1 VSEAHD
7 DGDRQHESR
16 QSGTRQSDSRQSDS
30 RQSDSR
36 QSANGQSGGRQSKP
50 ASDPMAD
57 FQRWLMRAG
66 ARSMAHQVADNVRRT
81 LGQQRRETKGGGD
94 VWDTATTELP
104 ADEPPECQWC
114 PVCQAARRLR
124 ESGPGLGAKLA
135 DAGGVLAGVLQDTFS
150 AVDQMMKTQNTS
162 SERHTEHDH
171 VNSTASGA
179 GASKASSAKDSAAE
193 AGAAKDSAA
202 KDSAAK
208 DSAAKDSAAKDSAAK
223 DSAAKDS
230 AAKDS
235 AAKDI
240 APS

>member
-1 VSEAHD
+1 MSEAHD

-16 QSGTRQSDSRQSDS
+16 QSES

-36 QSANGQSGGRQSKP
+36 QSANGQSGSRQSKP

-104 ADEPPECQWC
+104 PDEPPECQWC

-124 ESGPGLGAKLA
+124 ESGPGIGAKLA

-162 SERHTEHDH
+162 PSERHTEHDH
-171 VNSTASGA
+171 VNTTASRA
-179 GASKASSAKDSAAE
+179 GASKASSAEDSAAKD
-193 AGAAKDSAA
+193 GAAKDSATTDSSA
-202 KDSAAK
+202 KDSA
-208 DSAAKDSAAKDSAAK
+208 
-223 DSAAKDS
+223 
-230 AAKDS
+230 
-235 AAKDI
+235 
-240 APS
+240 PS